1 MEETQTTQNPEQA
14 KVNAVRFDAFLK
26 CVKET
31 GAHICMMDG
40 DKKVYYFIKKGSPPS
55 DFEPVT
61 LENLVDFK
69 PMKASKH
76 RKVFGSFSSKL
87 KAASAERNKA
97 QIQNREDGKN
107 TD

>member
-1 MEETQTTQNPEQA
+1 MEENKTTTSPEQA
-14 KVNAVRFDAFLK
+14 KVNAVRYNAFLK

-61 LENLVDFK
+61 PENLVDFR
-69 PMKASKH
+69 PMKTDKH
-76 RKVFGSFSSKL
+76 RKVFGTFSSKL
-87 KAASAERNKA
+87 KAKAAEQNKA
-97 QIQNREDGKN
+97 QIQSRQHGKD